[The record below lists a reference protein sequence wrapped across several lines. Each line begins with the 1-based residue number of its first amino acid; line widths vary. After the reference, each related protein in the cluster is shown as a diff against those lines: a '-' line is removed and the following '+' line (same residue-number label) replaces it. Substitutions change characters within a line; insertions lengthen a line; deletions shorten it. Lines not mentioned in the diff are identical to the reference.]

1 MKKRI
6 VSLLLCIVM
15 LVSLLSVNAF
25 AAEGIKLT
33 AQKVEAELTTGA
45 TVKVAI
51 NITENPGIVSGKVTV
66 NYDSTALEFVKADF
80 LATAKGLG
88 DSGDSNLNKPGVYVL
103 VFGKD
108 TATANTTFTGKTFEL
123 TFKVLDGATAQEYPI
138 TLTTNS
144 KYDFLNLDANGVAF
158 QADNGSITLK
168 AKQVAVSKITV
179 SPKTLNLEVGQIGTK
194 LTATVTPDNATD
206 KTVTWTSNNDK
217 VATVAADGTVTAVG
231 EGTATITAT
240 AANGKKDTCKV
251 TVKVPVCNHSE
262 DKLTHVDGKAATC
275 TENGVKEH
283 YLCKCGTK
291 LDLDKKT
298 VLATTVIPATDHKTE
313 KEENKATCAK
323 LAVCD
328 VCGESYGSLKKHT
341 VVKVDKVDPTCNT
354 PGVKAHY
361 ECSVCG
367 KWFSDKNG
375 TKEIAEADKASY
387 VIPADPD
394 MHVYDIVKDS
404 YKEYDEGYYV
414 EQFQCTKCGDSYW
427 LASVDLRNV
436 DVKLVQDGKG
446 DLKNAKVEVASTS
459 VKTKEVMSL
468 YYNDTA
474 NAGDTLSLPVFFNYS
489 KSATEAEAIA
499 ALKKDIAENSTFTVK
514 AAATKSGWKFTTD
527 KTYTV
532 TVELDDAGKV
542 VTKWVGS
549 DNTEV
554 SAEDT
559 PTFTITGKKTT
570 GGGNGGSGNGGSTTT
585 DTTKND
591 GKKVESGKTFDAGI
605 AMYVGLSVLSV
616 TGGALVIG
624 KKKERF

>member
-6 VSLLLCIVM
+6 VSLLLSVVM
-15 LVSLLSVNAF
+15 LISLLSVNAF
-25 AAEGIKLT
+25 AADKFTLKGSTHELE
-33 AQKVEAELTTGA
+33 KVVGQTISFKVDITKNPGMIAGKF
-45 TVKVAI
+45 TVKWD
-51 NITENPGIVSGKVTV
+51 N
-66 NYDSTALEFVKADF
+66 TALELTGVTFNS
-80 LATAKGLG
+80 KGYPDRGTPEEITSTGSFPVSFG
-88 DSGDSNLNKPGVYVL
+88 DYLMKSNS
-103 VFGKD
+103 
-108 TATANTTFTGKTFEL
+108 TFTGTLATL
-123 TFKVLDGATAQEYPI
+123 TFKVLAAAETKTYPI
-138 TLTTNS
+138 TVVVNS
-144 KYDFLNLDANGVAF
+144 DDMMDKDGNEVACE
-158 QADNGSITLK
+158 AVNGSITLK
-168 AKQVAVSKITV
+168 AKTVAVTSVAVS
-179 SPKTLNLEVGQIGTK
+179 SKTLNLEVGQTRT

-206 KTVTWTSNNDK
+206 KTVTWTSNNDE

-231 EGTATITAT
+231 KGTATITAAAGGKT
-240 AANGKKDTCKV
+240 ATCKV
-251 TVKVPVCNHSE
+251 TVKVPACNHSE

-275 TENGVKEH
+275 TEDGVKEH
-283 YLCKCGTK
+283 YLCTCGTK

-298 VLATTVIPATDHKTE
+298 VLATTVIPAT
-313 KEENKATCAK
+313 
-323 LAVCD
+323 
-328 VCGESYGSLKKHT
+328 GHT

-354 PGVKAHY
+354 TGMKAHY

-367 KWFSDKNG
+367 KWFSDKKG
-375 TKEIAEADKASY
+375 TKEIADAEKASY
-387 VIPADPD
+387 VIAADPD

-414 EQFQCTKCGDSYW
+414 EQFRCTKCGDSYW
-427 LASVDLRNV
+427 LASVDLRDV

-446 DLKNAKVEVASTS
+446 DLKNAKVEVTSTS
-459 VKTKEVMSL
+459 VKTKEVMSF

-474 NAGDTLSLPVFFNYS
+474 NAGDTLRLPVFFNYS

-532 TVELDDAGKV
+532 TVKLDDAGKI

-554 SAEDT
+554 GAENT

-585 DTTKND
+585 DTTKTD

>member
-1 MKKRI
+1 MKKRFLGL
-6 VSLLLCIVM
+6 VLACVM
-15 LVSLLSVNAF
+15 LLTMLPTMAF
-25 AAEGIKLT
+25 AA
-33 AQKVEAELTTGA
+33 TT
-45 TVKVAI
+45 
-51 NITENPGIVSGKVTV
+51 
-66 NYDSTALEFVKADF
+66 
-80 LATAKGLG
+80 
-88 DSGDSNLNKPGVYVL
+88 
-103 VFGKD
+103 
-108 TATANTTFTGKTFEL
+108 
-123 TFKVLDGATAQEYPI
+123 TFKVTSDKTKVNPGDEVTFTVALSAVDKLSALSFKLDIPTGLAFVSAAVANNLQSKLGMNGMLWNVDNKSFNAYGNMDGYTSSTDTTIMTFVCRVDNISNLPATLKVSLKETEMQDSDFD
-138 TLTTNS
+138 TTNPTAS
-144 KYDFLNLDANGVAF
+144 PATITVA
-158 QADNGSITLK
+158 
-168 AKQVAVSKITV
+168 AKTVAVTSVTV
-179 SPKTLNLEVGQIGTK
+179 SSTTLNLEVGQTRT
-194 LTATVTPDNATD
+194 LTATVTPGNATD
-206 KTVTWTSNNDK
+206 KTVTWTSSNDK
-217 VATVAADGTVTAVG
+217 VATVVDGTVAAVG

-251 TVKVPVCNHSE
+251 TVKVPACNHSE

-275 TENGVKEH
+275 TEAGVKEH

-298 VLATTVIPATDHKTE
+298 VLATTVIPAT
-313 KEENKATCAK
+313 
-323 LAVCD
+323 
-328 VCGESYGSLKKHT
+328 GHT

-354 PGVKAHY
+354 TGMKAHY

-367 KWFSDKNG
+367 KWFSDKKG
-375 TKEIAEADKASY
+375 TKEIADAEKASY
-387 VIPADPD
+387 VIAADPD

-404 YKEYDEGYYV
+404 YKEYDGGYYV
-414 EQFQCTKCGDSYW
+414 EQFRCTKCGDSYW
-427 LASVDLRNV
+427 LASVDFRDV

-446 DLKNAKVEVASTS
+446 DLKNAKVEVTSTS
-459 VKTKEVMSL
+459 VKTKEVMSF

-474 NAGDTLSLPVFFNYS
+474 NAGDTLRLPVFFNYS

-532 TVELDDAGKV
+532 TVKLDDAGKI

-554 SAEDT
+554 GAENT

-585 DTTKND
+585 DTTKTD

>member
-108 TATANTTFTGKTFEL
+108 TATANTTFTGKAFEL

-179 SPKTLNLEVGQIGTK
+179 SPKTLNLEVGQTGT

-206 KTVTWTSNNDK
+206 KTVTWTSSDK
-217 VATVAADGTVTAVG
+217 NVATVDKDNGTVTPVG

-275 TENGVKEH
+275 TEAGVKEH

-298 VLATTVIPATDHKTE
+298 VLATTVIPAT
-313 KEENKATCAK
+313 
-323 LAVCD
+323 
-328 VCGESYGSLKKHT
+328 GHT

-354 PGVKAHY
+354 TGMKAHY

-367 KWFSDKNG
+367 KWFSDKKG
-375 TKEIAEADKASY
+375 TKEIADAEKASY
-387 VIPADPD
+387 VIAADPD

-414 EQFQCTKCGDSYW
+414 EQFRCTKCGDSYW
-427 LASVDLRNV
+427 LASVDLRDV

-446 DLKNAKVEVASTS
+446 DLKNAKVEVTSTS
-459 VKTKEVMSL
+459 VKTKEVMSF

-474 NAGDTLSLPVFFNYS
+474 NAGDTLRLPVFFNYS

-532 TVELDDAGKV
+532 TVKLDDAGKI

-554 SAEDT
+554 SAENT

-570 GGGNGGSGNGGSTTT
+570 GGGNGGNGGSGNGGSTTT
-585 DTTKND
+585 DTTKTD

>member
-6 VSLLLCIVM
+6 VSLLLSVVM
-15 LVSLLSVNAF
+15 LISLLSVNAF
-25 AAEGIKLT
+25 AADKFTLKGSTHELE
-33 AQKVEAELTTGA
+33 KVVGQTISFKVDITKNPGMIAGKF
-45 TVKVAI
+45 TVKWD
-51 NITENPGIVSGKVTV
+51 N
-66 NYDSTALEFVKADF
+66 TALELTVVTFNS
-80 LATAKGLG
+80 KGYPDRGTPEEITSTGSFPVSFG
-88 DSGDSNLNKPGVYVL
+88 DYLMKSNS
-103 VFGKD
+103 
-108 TATANTTFTGKTFEL
+108 TFTGTLATL
-123 TFKVLDGATAQEYPI
+123 TFKVLAAAETKTYPI
-138 TLTTNS
+138 TVVVNS
-144 KYDFLNLDANGVAF
+144 DDMMDKDGNEVACE
-158 QADNGSITLK
+158 AVNGSITLK
-168 AKQVAVSKITV
+168 AKTVAVTSVAV
-179 SPKTLNLEVGQIGTK
+179 SPKTLDLEVGQK
-194 LTATVTPDNATD
+194 FQLAATVKPDEATD
-206 KTVTWTSNNDK
+206 KTVTWK
-217 VATVAADGTVTAVG
+217 VTKGSDVVSVSADGEVTAIKAG
-231 EGTATITAT
+231 SATITAAAGGKT
-240 AANGKKDTCKV
+240 AACKV

-298 VLATTVIPATDHKTE
+298 VLATTVIPAT
-313 KEENKATCAK
+313 
-323 LAVCD
+323 
-328 VCGESYGSLKKHT
+328 GHT

-591 GKKVESGKTFDAGI
+591 GKKGESGTTFDAGI

>member
-6 VSLLLCIVM
+6 IGFLLACVM
-15 LVSLLSVNAF
+15 MLTLLPTMAF
-25 AAEGIKLT
+25 ASTTTLKVT
-33 AQKVEAELTTGA
+33 ANKTKV
-45 TVKVAI
+45 
-51 NITENPGIVSGKVTV
+51 NPGDTVTFTVSIGAVEKLR
-66 NYDSTALEFVKADF
+66 SLEFVLDVPAGMTYVANSAK
-80 LATAKGLG
+80 TAN
-88 DSGDSNLNKPGVYVL
+88 NL
-103 VFGKD
+103 KD
-108 TATANTTFTGKTFEL
+108 TLGTAAADWTEL
-123 TFKVLDGATAQEYPI
+123 TKKFTAYGDGAY
-138 TLTTNS
+138 TNS
-144 KYDFLNLDANGVAF
+144 KDTVLLTFNCTVDTAAGLGSKNVTIKEVVVGNSEDVEIDNTVSPAVVTVEAKTIKVTSVA
-158 QADNGSITLK
+158 
-168 AKQVAVSKITV
+168 V
-179 SPKTLNLEVGQIGTK
+179 SPKTLNLEVGQTRT

-206 KTVTWTSNNDK
+206 KTVTWTTSNDK
-217 VATVAADGTVTAVG
+217 VATVANDGTVTAVG
-231 EGTATITAT
+231 AGTATITAT

-298 VLATTVIPATDHKTE
+298 VLATTVIPAT
-313 KEENKATCAK
+313 
-323 LAVCD
+323 
-328 VCGESYGSLKKHT
+328 GHT

-354 PGVKAHY
+354 TGMKAHY

-367 KWFSDKNG
+367 KWFSDKKG
-375 TKEIAEADKASY
+375 TKEIADAEKASY
-387 VIPADPD
+387 VIAADPD

-427 LASVDLRNV
+427 LASVDLRDV

-446 DLKNAKVEVASTS
+446 DLKNAKVEVTSTS
-459 VKTKEVMSL
+459 VKTKEVMSF

-474 NAGDTLSLPVFFNYS
+474 NAGDTLRLPVFFNYS

-554 SAEDT
+554 SAKDT
-559 PTFTITGKKTT
+559 PTFTITGKKNTG

-585 DTTKND
+585 DTTKTD

>member
-1 MKKRI
+1 MKKRFLGL
-6 VSLLLCIVM
+6 VLACVM
-15 LVSLLSVNAF
+15 LLTMLPTMAF
-25 AAEGIKLT
+25 AA
-33 AQKVEAELTTGA
+33 TT
-45 TVKVAI
+45 
-51 NITENPGIVSGKVTV
+51 
-66 NYDSTALEFVKADF
+66 
-80 LATAKGLG
+80 
-88 DSGDSNLNKPGVYVL
+88 
-103 VFGKD
+103 
-108 TATANTTFTGKTFEL
+108 
-123 TFKVLDGATAQEYPI
+123 TFKVTSDKTKVNPGDEVTFTVALSAVDKLSALSFKLDIPTGLTFVSAAVANNLQSKLGMNGMLWNVDNKSFNAYGNMDGYTSSTDTTIMTFVCRVDNISNLPATLKVSLKETEMQDSDFD
-138 TLTTNS
+138 TTNPTAS
-144 KYDFLNLDANGVAF
+144 PATITVA
-158 QADNGSITLK
+158 AKTVAVTSITL
-168 AKQVAVSKITV
+168 S
-179 SPKTLNLEVGQIGTK
+179 SKTLNLEEGQTGT
-194 LTATVTPDNATD
+194 LTATVKPDNATN
-206 KTVTWTSNNDK
+206 KTVTWTTSNDK
-217 VATVAADGTVTAVG
+217 VATVDNNGVVTAVG
-231 EGTATITAT
+231 KGTATITAAADGKT
-240 AANGKKDTCKV
+240 AACKV

-298 VLATTVIPATDHKTE
+298 VLATTVIPATGHKTE

-570 GGGNGGSGNGGSTTT
+570 GGGNGDSGNGGSTTT

>member
-1 MKKRI
+1 MKKRL
-6 VSLLLCIVM
+6 VALVLCIVM
-15 LVSLLSVNAF
+15 MFSLVSVQAF
-25 AAEGIKLT
+25 ADTGSDGSVSVTTTSK
-33 AQKVEAELTTGA
+33 KVE
-45 TVKVAI
+45 V
-51 NITENPGIVSGKVTV
+51 
-66 NYDSTALEFVKADF
+66 
-80 LATAKGLG
+80 
-88 DSGDSNLNKPGVYVL
+88 
-103 VFGKD
+103 
-108 TATANTTFTGKTFEL
+108 GKTFDV
-123 TFKVLDGATAQEYPI
+123 TIKVTP
-138 TLTTNS
+138 
-144 KYDFLNLDANGVAF
+144 NGVAAGAVNF
-158 QADNGSITLK
+158 TVALSAGLEYVSHQILVSTSDYMMSNYDVATGVFGCAVTTNGKSVAFNVLKLTLK
-168 AKQVAVSKITV
+168 AKDTNVGENSISLTNVTISNVAGDANLNYATTVAPVTVTTSVPVVAVTSVTV
-179 SPKTLNLEVGQIGTK
+179 SSKTLNLEVGQTRT
-194 LTATVTPDNATD
+194 LTATVTPGNATD
-206 KTVTWTSNNDK
+206 KTVTWTSSNDK
-217 VATVAADGTVTAVG
+217 VATVVDGTVAAVG

-251 TVKVPVCNHSE
+251 TVKVPACNHSE

-275 TENGVKEH
+275 TEDGVKEH

-298 VLATTVIPATDHKTE
+298 VLATTVIPAIGHK
-313 KEENKATCAK
+313 
-323 LAVCD
+323 
-328 VCGESYGSLKKHT
+328 
-341 VVKVDKVDPTCNT
+341 VVKVDKVDPTCSA
-354 PGVKAHY
+354 PGMKAHY

-367 KWFSDKNG
+367 KWFSDKKG
-375 TKEIAEADKASY
+375 TKEIADAEKASY
-387 VIPADPD
+387 VIAADPD

-414 EQFQCTKCGDSYW
+414 EQFRCTKCGDSYW
-427 LASVDLRNV
+427 LASVDLRDV

-446 DLKNAKVEVASTS
+446 DLKNAKVEVTSTS
-459 VKTKEVMSL
+459 VKTKEVMSF

-489 KSATEAEAIA
+489 ESATEAEAIA

-532 TVELDDAGKV
+532 TVELDDAGKI

-554 SAEDT
+554 SAENT

-570 GGGNGGSGNGGSTTT
+570 GGGGNGGSGNGGSTTT
-585 DTTKND
+585 DTTKTD

>member
-6 VSLLLCIVM
+6 IGFLLACVM
-15 LVSLLSVNAF
+15 MLTLLPTMAF
-25 AAEGIKLT
+25 ASTTTLKVT
-33 AQKVEAELTTGA
+33 ANKTKV
-45 TVKVAI
+45 
-51 NITENPGIVSGKVTV
+51 NPGDTVTFTVSIGAVEKLR
-66 NYDSTALEFVKADF
+66 SLEFVLDVPAGMTYVANSAK
-80 LATAKGLG
+80 TAN
-88 DSGDSNLNKPGVYVL
+88 NL
-103 VFGKD
+103 KD
-108 TATANTTFTGKTFEL
+108 TLGTAAADWTEL
-123 TFKVLDGATAQEYPI
+123 TKKFTAYGDGAY
-138 TLTTNS
+138 TNS
-144 KYDFLNLDANGVAF
+144 KDTVLLTFNCTVDTAAGLGSKNVTIKEVVVGNSEDVEIDNTVSPAVVTVEAKTIKVTSVA
-158 QADNGSITLK
+158 
-168 AKQVAVSKITV
+168 V
-179 SPKTLNLEVGQIGTK
+179 SPKTLDLEVGQTGT
-194 LTATVTPDNATD
+194 LTATVTPNDATD
-206 KTVTWTSNNDK
+206 KTVTWQVTKGKDVVSIN
-217 VATVAADGTVTAVG
+217 ADGKVTALKAG
-231 EGTATITAT
+231 SAEITAT
-240 AANGKKDTCKV
+240 AGGKTATCTV
-251 TVKVPVCNHSE
+251 TVKVPACNHSE

-275 TENGVKEH
+275 TEDGVKEH
-283 YLCKCGTK
+283 YLCTCGTK

-298 VLATTVIPATDHKTE
+298 VLATTVIPATGHK
-313 KEENKATCAK
+313 
-323 LAVCD
+323 
-328 VCGESYGSLKKHT
+328 
-341 VVKVDKVDPTCNT
+341 VVKVDKVDPTCSA
-354 PGVKAHY
+354 PGMKAHY
-361 ECSVCG
+361 ACSVCG

-532 TVELDDAGKV
+532 TVELDDAGKI

-554 SAEDT
+554 SAENT

-570 GGGNGGSGNGGSTTT
+570 GGGGNGGSGNGGSTTT

>member
-1 MKKRI
+1 MKKRL
-6 VSLLLCIVM
+6 VALVLCIVM
-15 LVSLLSVNAF
+15 MFSLVSVQAF
-25 AAEGIKLT
+25 ADTGSDGSVSVTTT
-33 AQKVEAELTTGA
+33 AKKVE
-45 TVKVAI
+45 V
-51 NITENPGIVSGKVTV
+51 
-66 NYDSTALEFVKADF
+66 
-80 LATAKGLG
+80 
-88 DSGDSNLNKPGVYVL
+88 
-103 VFGKD
+103 
-108 TATANTTFTGKTFEL
+108 GKTFDV
-123 TFKVLDGATAQEYPI
+123 TIKVTP
-138 TLTTNS
+138 
-144 KYDFLNLDANGVAF
+144 NGVAAGAVNF
-158 QADNGSITLK
+158 TVALSAGLEYVSHQILVSTSDYMMSNYDVATGVFGCAVTTNGKSVAFNVLKLTLK
-168 AKQVAVSKITV
+168 AKDTNVGENSISLTNVTISNVAGDANLNYATTVAPVTVTTSVPVVAVTSVTV
-179 SPKTLNLEVGQIGTK
+179 SSKTLNLEVGQTRT

-206 KTVTWTSNNDK
+206 KTVTWTSSNDK
-217 VATVAADGTVTAVG
+217 VATVANDGTVTAVG
-231 EGTATITAT
+231 AGTATITAT

-251 TVKVPVCNHSE
+251 TVKVPACNHSE

-275 TENGVKEH
+275 TEDGVKEH

-298 VLATTVIPATDHKTE
+298 VLATTVIPAIGHK
-313 KEENKATCAK
+313 
-323 LAVCD
+323 
-328 VCGESYGSLKKHT
+328 
-341 VVKVDKVDPTCNT
+341 VVKVDKVDPTCSA
-354 PGVKAHY
+354 PGMKAHY

-367 KWFSDKNG
+367 KWFSDKKG
-375 TKEIAEADKASY
+375 TKEIADAEKASY
-387 VIPADPD
+387 VIAADPD

-414 EQFQCTKCGDSYW
+414 EQFRCTKCGDSYW
-427 LASVDLRNV
+427 LASVDLRDV

-446 DLKNAKVEVASTS
+446 DLKNAKVEVTSTS
-459 VKTKEVMSL
+459 VKTKEVMSF

-489 KSATEAEAIA
+489 ESATEAEAIA

-532 TVELDDAGKV
+532 TVELDDAGKI

-554 SAEDT
+554 SAENT

-570 GGGNGGSGNGGSTTT
+570 GGGGNGGGGNGGSTTT

>member
-108 TATANTTFTGKTFEL
+108 TATANTTFTGKAFEL

-179 SPKTLNLEVGQIGTK
+179 SPKTLNLEVGQTGT

-206 KTVTWTSNNDK
+206 KTVTWTSSDK
-217 VATVAADGTVTAVG
+217 NVATVDKDNGTVTPVG

-251 TVKVPVCNHSE
+251 TVKVPAHKHTPVAVPAQESTCMEKGWEAYYKCSVCDAVV
-262 DKLTHVDGKAATC
+262 DKDGKAAQIVYLPLAAHKLTETKAVPATC
-275 TENGVKEH
+275 TEDGKEAYWTCSVCKKMFADKDGKKEIKAPVKVAALGHDVVLNKTPVVAGVPGTQMA
-283 YLCKCGTK
+283 LFSATCKNC
-291 LDLDKKT
+291 DKT
-298 VLATTVIPATDHKTE
+298 VYVANLIMPENTINVIAKQSDNSK
-313 KEENKATCAK
+313 KDFSKAVTF
-323 LAVCD
+323 
-328 VCGESYGSLKKHT
+328 
-341 VVKVDKVDPTCNT
+341 
-354 PGVKAHY
+354 GVKA
-361 ECSVCG
+361 
-367 KWFSDKNG
+367 SDS
-375 TKEIAEADKASY
+375 KETLKFTI
-387 VIPADPD
+387 DPVTD
-394 MHVYDIVKDS
+394 DIVKAAKTEAG
-404 YKEYDEGYYV
+404 YKVTETIYKNGAYGWGLADYSETPEAAYAALAEY
-414 EQFQCTKCGDSYW
+414 
-427 LASVDLRNV
+427 
-436 DVKLVQDGKG
+436 
-446 DLKNAKVEVASTS
+446 LKNGITFTQTISAKENTWAADAKSHTM
-459 VKTKEVMSL
+459 TFDI
-468 YYNDTA
+468 NTA
-474 NAGDTLSLPVFFNYS
+474 DG
-489 KSATEAEAIA
+489 
-499 ALKKDIAENSTFTVK
+499 TFTVK
-514 AAATKSGWKFTTD
+514 VD
-527 KTYTV
+527 
-532 TVELDDAGKV
+532 GKNES
-542 VTKWVGS
+542 TI
-549 DNTEV
+549 
-554 SAEDT
+554 
-559 PTFTITGKKTT
+559 TFTNTFTYKTVSP
-570 GGGNGGSGNGGSTTT
+570 GGGGSTTT
-585 DTTKND
+585 DTTKTD

-605 AMYVGLSVLSV
+605 AIYVGLSVLSV

>member
-6 VSLLLCIVM
+6 IGFLLACVM
-15 LVSLLSVNAF
+15 MLTLLPTMAF
-25 AAEGIKLT
+25 ASTTTLKVT
-33 AQKVEAELTTGA
+33 ANKTKV
-45 TVKVAI
+45 
-51 NITENPGIVSGKVTV
+51 NPGDTVTFTVSIGAVEKLR
-66 NYDSTALEFVKADF
+66 SLEFVLDVPAGMTYVANSAK
-80 LATAKGLG
+80 TAN
-88 DSGDSNLNKPGVYVL
+88 NL
-103 VFGKD
+103 KD
-108 TATANTTFTGKTFEL
+108 TLGTAAADWTEL
-123 TFKVLDGATAQEYPI
+123 TKKFTAYGDGAY
-138 TLTTNS
+138 TNS
-144 KYDFLNLDANGVAF
+144 KDTVLLTFNCTVDTAAGLGSKNVTIKEVVVGNSEDVEI
-158 QADNGSITLK
+158 DNTVSPAVVTVE
-168 AKQVAVSKITV
+168 AKTIKVTSVTV
-179 SPKTLNLEVGQIGTK
+179 SPKTLNLEVGQTRT

-206 KTVTWTSNNDK
+206 KTVTWTSSNDK

-251 TVKVPVCNHSE
+251 TVKVPACNHSE

-275 TENGVKEH
+275 TEDGVKEH

-298 VLATTVIPATDHKTE
+298 VLATTVIPAIGHK
-313 KEENKATCAK
+313 
-323 LAVCD
+323 
-328 VCGESYGSLKKHT
+328 
-341 VVKVDKVDPTCNT
+341 VVKVDKVDPTCSA
-354 PGVKAHY
+354 PGMKAHY

-367 KWFSDKNG
+367 KWFSDKKG
-375 TKEIAEADKASY
+375 TKEIADAEKASY
-387 VIPADPD
+387 VIAADPD

-414 EQFQCTKCGDSYW
+414 EQFRCTKCGDSYW
-427 LASVDLRNV
+427 LASVDLRDV

-446 DLKNAKVEVASTS
+446 DLKNAKVEVTSTS
-459 VKTKEVMSL
+459 VKTKEVMSF

-489 KSATEAEAIA
+489 ESATEAEAIA

-514 AAATKSGWKFTTD
+514 VAATKSGWKFTTD

-532 TVELDDAGKV
+532 TVELDDAGKI

-554 SAEDT
+554 SAENT

-570 GGGNGGSGNGGSTTT
+570 GGGGNGGGGNGGSTTT
-585 DTTKND
+585 DTTKNA

>member
-1 MKKRI
+1 MKKRL
-6 VSLLLCIVM
+6 VALVLCIVM
-15 LVSLLSVNAF
+15 MFSLVSVQAF
-25 AAEGIKLT
+25 ADTGSDGSVSVTTT
-33 AQKVEAELTTGA
+33 AKKVE
-45 TVKVAI
+45 V
-51 NITENPGIVSGKVTV
+51 
-66 NYDSTALEFVKADF
+66 
-80 LATAKGLG
+80 
-88 DSGDSNLNKPGVYVL
+88 
-103 VFGKD
+103 
-108 TATANTTFTGKTFEL
+108 GKTFDV
-123 TFKVLDGATAQEYPI
+123 TIKVTP
-138 TLTTNS
+138 
-144 KYDFLNLDANGVAF
+144 NGVAAGAVNF
-158 QADNGSITLK
+158 TVALSAGLEYVSHQILVSTSDYMMSNYDVATGVFGCAVTTNGKSVAFNVLKLTLK
-168 AKQVAVSKITV
+168 AKDTNVGENSISLTNVTISNVAGDANLNYATTVAPVTVTTSVPVVAVTSVTV
-179 SPKTLNLEVGQIGTK
+179 SSKTLNLEVGQTRT

-206 KTVTWTSNNDK
+206 KTVTWTSSNDK
-217 VATVAADGTVTAVG
+217 VATVVDGTVAAVG

-275 TENGVKEH
+275 TENGVREH

-298 VLATTVIPATDHKTE
+298 VLATTVIPAT
-313 KEENKATCAK
+313 
-323 LAVCD
+323 
-328 VCGESYGSLKKHT
+328 GHT
-341 VVKVDKVDPTCNT
+341 VVKVDKVDPTCSA
-354 PGVKAHY
+354 PGMKAHY

-367 KWFSDKNG
+367 KWFSDKKG
-375 TKEIAEADKASY
+375 TKEIADAEKASY
-387 VIPADPD
+387 VIAADPD

-427 LASVDLRNV
+427 LASVDLRDV

-446 DLKNAKVEVASTS
+446 DLKNAKVEVTSTS
-459 VKTKEVMSL
+459 VKTKEVMSF

-474 NAGDTLSLPVFFNYS
+474 NAGDTLRLPVFFNYS

-554 SAEDT
+554 SAKDT
-559 PTFTITGKKTT
+559 PTFTITGKKNTG

-585 DTTKND
+585 DTTKTD

>member
-108 TATANTTFTGKTFEL
+108 TATANTTFTGKAFEL

-179 SPKTLNLEVGQIGTK
+179 SSKTLNLEVGQTRT

-206 KTVTWTSNNDK
+206 KTVTWTSSDK
-217 VATVAADGTVTAVG
+217 NVATVDKDNGTVTAVG

-251 TVKVPVCNHSE
+251 TVKVPAHKHTPVAVPAQESTCMEKGWEAYYKCSVCDAVVDKNGNAAQIKYLPLAAH
-262 DKLTHVDGKAATC
+262 KLTETKAVPATC
-275 TENGVKEH
+275 TED
-283 YLCKCGTK
+283 GTEAYW
-291 LDLDKKT
+291 T
-298 VLATTVIPATDHKTE
+298 
-313 KEENKATCAK
+313 
-323 LAVCD
+323 
-328 VCGESYGSLKKHT
+328 
-341 VVKVDKVDPTCNT
+341 
-354 PGVKAHY
+354 
-361 ECSVCG
+361 CSVCKKMFADKDG
-367 KWFSDKNG
+367 K
-375 TKEIAEADKASY
+375 KEIKAPVKVAALGHDIGEKTLETAGVAGSKLALYSATCKTCDKKVYTAMLEMPDNTLNVVAKQSDNSKKDFSKAVSFTLSTSKFLGAPVFTIDPVTADIVTAAKTKAGYKVAGKIDKADY
-387 VIPADPD
+387 LGAIAYELPN
-394 MHVYDIVKDS
+394 
-404 YKEYDEGYYV
+404 YY
-414 EQFQCTKCGDSYW
+414 
-427 LASVDLRNV
+427 
-436 DVKLVQDGKG
+436 
-446 DLKNAKVEVASTS
+446 
-459 VKTKEVMSL
+459 
-468 YYNDTA
+468 DTA
-474 NAGDTLSLPVFFNYS
+474 EEAYAAMAAFMKDGLTFTQKISAKENTWAADA
-489 KSATEAEAIA
+489 KSHTMTF
-499 ALKKDIAENSTFTVK
+499 DINTADGTFTVK
-514 AAATKSGWKFTTD
+514 VD
-527 KTYTV
+527 
-532 TVELDDAGKV
+532 GKNES
-542 VTKWVGS
+542 TI
-549 DNTEV
+549 
-554 SAEDT
+554 
-559 PTFTITGKKTT
+559 TFTNTFTYKTVSP
-570 GGGNGGSGNGGSTTT
+570 GGGGNGGSTTT

>member
-1 MKKRI
+1 MKKRFLGL
-6 VSLLLCIVM
+6 VLACVM
-15 LVSLLSVNAF
+15 LLTMLPTMAF
-25 AAEGIKLT
+25 AA
-33 AQKVEAELTTGA
+33 TT
-45 TVKVAI
+45 
-51 NITENPGIVSGKVTV
+51 
-66 NYDSTALEFVKADF
+66 
-80 LATAKGLG
+80 
-88 DSGDSNLNKPGVYVL
+88 
-103 VFGKD
+103 
-108 TATANTTFTGKTFEL
+108 
-123 TFKVLDGATAQEYPI
+123 TFKVTSDKTKVNPGDEVTFTVALSAVDKLSALSFKLDIPTGLAFVSAAVANNLQSKLGMNGMLWNVDNKSFNAYGNMDGYTSSTDTTIMTFVCRVDNISNLPATLKVSLKETEMQDSDFD
-138 TLTTNS
+138 TTNPTAS
-144 KYDFLNLDANGVAF
+144 PATITVA
-158 QADNGSITLK
+158 
-168 AKQVAVSKITV
+168 AKTVAVTSVTV
-179 SPKTLNLEVGQIGTK
+179 SPKTLNLEVGQTGT
-194 LTATVTPDNATD
+194 LTATVKPDNATD
-206 KTVTWTSNNDK
+206 KTVTWTSSDK
-217 VATVAADGTVTAVG
+217 NVATVDKDNGTVTAVG

-240 AANGKKDTCKV
+240 AANGKKDTCTV
-251 TVKVPVCNHSE
+251 TVTVPVCNHSE

-298 VLATTVIPATDHKTE
+298 VLATTVIPAT
-313 KEENKATCAK
+313 
-323 LAVCD
+323 
-328 VCGESYGSLKKHT
+328 GHT

-354 PGVKAHY
+354 TGMKAHY

-367 KWFSDKNG
+367 KWFSDKKG
-375 TKEIAEADKASY
+375 TKEIADAEKASY
-387 VIPADPD
+387 VIAADPD

-414 EQFQCTKCGDSYW
+414 EQFRCTKCGDSYW
-427 LASVDLRNV
+427 LASVDLRDV

-446 DLKNAKVEVASTS
+446 DLKNAKVEVTSTS
-459 VKTKEVMSL
+459 VKTKEVMSF

-474 NAGDTLSLPVFFNYS
+474 NAGDTLRLPVFFNYS

-554 SAEDT
+554 SAKDT

-570 GGGNGGSGNGGSTTT
+570 GGGGNGGSGNGGSTTT
-585 DTTKND
+585 DTTKTD

>member
-108 TATANTTFTGKTFEL
+108 TATANTTFTGKAFEL

-179 SPKTLNLEVGQIGTK
+179 SPKTLNLEVGQTGT

-206 KTVTWTSNNDK
+206 KTVTWTSSDK
-217 VATVAADGTVTAVG
+217 NVATVDKDNGTVTPVG

-251 TVKVPVCNHSE
+251 TVKVPAHKHTPVAVPAQESTCMEKGWEAYYKCSVCDAVV
-262 DKLTHVDGKAATC
+262 DKDGKAAQIVYLPLAAHKLTETKAVPATC
-275 TENGVKEH
+275 TEDGKEAYWTCSVCKKMFADKDGKKEIKAPVKVAALGHDVVLNKTPVVAGVPGTQMA
-283 YLCKCGTK
+283 LFSATCKNC
-291 LDLDKKT
+291 DKT
-298 VLATTVIPATDHKTE
+298 VYVANLIMPENTINVIAKQSDNSK
-313 KEENKATCAK
+313 KDFSKAVTF
-323 LAVCD
+323 
-328 VCGESYGSLKKHT
+328 
-341 VVKVDKVDPTCNT
+341 
-354 PGVKAHY
+354 GVKA
-361 ECSVCG
+361 
-367 KWFSDKNG
+367 SDS
-375 TKEIAEADKASY
+375 KETLKFTI
-387 VIPADPD
+387 DPVTD
-394 MHVYDIVKDS
+394 DIVKAAKTEAG
-404 YKEYDEGYYV
+404 YKVTETIYKNGAYGWGLADYSETPEAAYAALAEY
-414 EQFQCTKCGDSYW
+414 
-427 LASVDLRNV
+427 
-436 DVKLVQDGKG
+436 
-446 DLKNAKVEVASTS
+446 LKNGITFTQTISAKENTWAADAKSHTM
-459 VKTKEVMSL
+459 TFDI
-468 YYNDTA
+468 NTA
-474 NAGDTLSLPVFFNYS
+474 DG
-489 KSATEAEAIA
+489 
-499 ALKKDIAENSTFTVK
+499 TFTVK
-514 AAATKSGWKFTTD
+514 VD
-527 KTYTV
+527 
-532 TVELDDAGKV
+532 GKNES
-542 VTKWVGS
+542 TI
-549 DNTEV
+549 
-554 SAEDT
+554 
-559 PTFTITGKKTT
+559 TFTNTFTYKTVSP
-570 GGGNGGSGNGGSTTT
+570 GGGGNGGSTTT